1 MSATASIDL
10 TDAAQVSASATLR
23 EVFNAAQN
31 GDPGAFSE
39 IYRRCEP
46 RVRRQLNG
54 RVPSS
59 QVDDLVN
66 ETFLRAWRSLQQFR
80 WQGTDPVAWVL
91 VIARNLAA
99 DYWSLARNR
108 RELAAEDP
116 ADLRSARPQQRGADD
131 IVIDLVEAERLRDAL
146 RTASA
151 GPASVPGAAFPRRAF
166 GPRDRRGHGP
176 PGRRRPLTSAAGA
189 QVARRCCRPV
199 LRGPDRPAPPP
210 ARRQLGDAGET
221 RSRSIRRPSS
231 ARTVSRT
238 PSISTASPTLG
249 RCPSD

>member
-1 MSATASIDL
+1 MSAAESIDL
-10 TDAAQVSASATLR
+10 TDAALVSSSATLR
-23 EVFNAAQN
+23 EVFNSAQN
-31 GDPGAFSE
+31 GDSAAFSE

-46 RVRRQLNG
+46 RVRRQLTG

-116 ADLRSARPQQRGADD
+116 AIFAQTAPQQRGADD

-146 RTASA
+146 RT
-151 GPASVPGAAFPRRAF
+151 
-166 GPRDRRGHGP
+166 
-176 PGRRRPLTSAAGA
+176 L
-189 QVARRCCRPV
+189 
-199 LRGPDRPAPPP
+199 PP
-210 ARRQLGDAGET
+210 AQRQCLELRFLGERSVRETAVAMGRQDAAV
-221 RSRSIRRPSS
+221 RSLQLRALKSLAGVAVR
-231 ARTVSRT
+231 V
-238 PSISTASPTLG
+238 
-249 RCPSD
+249 

>member
-1 MSATASIDL
+1 MPKPA
-10 TDAAQVSASATLR
+10 ATLR

-31 GDPGAFSE
+31 GDPAAFSE

-46 RVRRQLNG
+46 RVRRQLTG

-116 ADLRSARPQQRGADD
+116 AIFAQMIPQRGADD
-131 IVIDLVEAERLRDAL
+131 IVIDLVEAERLRDAVRHL
-146 RTASA
+146 
-151 GPASVPGAAFPRRAF
+151 
-166 GPRDRRGHGP
+166 
-176 PGRRRPLTSAAGA
+176 
-189 QVARRCCRPV
+189 
-199 LRGPDRPAPPP
+199 PP
-210 ARRQLGDAGET
+210 AQRQCLELRFLGERSVRETAVAMGRQDAAVRSLQLRALKSLAGVAVRR
-221 RSRSIRRPSS
+221 
-231 ARTVSRT
+231 
-238 PSISTASPTLG
+238 
-249 RCPSD
+249 

>member
-1 MSATASIDL
+1 MSATDTIDL
-10 TDAAQVSASATLR
+10 NDQAPLSPSATLR

-31 GDPGAFSE
+31 GDSAAFNE

-46 RVRRQLNG
+46 RVRRQLTG

-91 VIARNLAA
+91 VIARNLSA

-116 ADLRSARPQQRGADD
+116 AIFAQVAPQQRGADEV
-131 IVIDLVEAERLRDAL
+131 VIDLVQAERLRDAL
-146 RTASA
+146 RT
-151 GPASVPGAAFPRRAF
+151 
-166 GPRDRRGHGP
+166 
-176 PGRRRPLTSAAGA
+176 L
-189 QVARRCCRPV
+189 
-199 LRGPDRPAPPP
+199 PP
-210 ARRQLGDAGET
+210 AQRQCLELRFLGERSVRETAEAMGRQDAAV
-221 RSRSIRRPSS
+221 RSLQLRALKSLAGVAVR
-231 ARTVSRT
+231 V
-238 PSISTASPTLG
+238 
-249 RCPSD
+249 

>member
-1 MSATASIDL
+1 MSAAECIDL
-10 TDAAQVSASATLR
+10 TDAALVSSSATLR

-31 GDPGAFSE
+31 GDSAAFNE

-46 RVRRQLNG
+46 RVRRQLSG

-116 ADLRSARPQQRGADD
+116 AMFAQSAPQQRGADD

-146 RTASA
+146 RT
-151 GPASVPGAAFPRRAF
+151 
-166 GPRDRRGHGP
+166 
-176 PGRRRPLTSAAGA
+176 L
-189 QVARRCCRPV
+189 
-199 LRGPDRPAPPP
+199 PP
-210 ARRQLGDAGET
+210 AQRQCLELRFLGERSVRETAEAMGRQDAAV
-221 RSRSIRRPSS
+221 RSLQLRALKSLAGVAVR
-231 ARTVSRT
+231 V
-238 PSISTASPTLG
+238 
-249 RCPSD
+249 

>member
-1 MSATASIDL
+1 MSDRPEKV
-10 TDAAQVSASATLR
+10 TDHSADGSSPSLR
-23 EVFNAAQN
+23 EVFEAAQH
-31 GDPGAFSE
+31 GDASAFGE

-46 RVRRQLNG
+46 RVRRQLSG

-116 ADLRSARPQQRGADD
+116 GLYAQHSPRRAEDSAED

-146 RTASA
+146 RE
-151 GPASVPGAAFPRRAF
+151 
-166 GPRDRRGHGP
+166 
-176 PGRRRPLTSAAGA
+176 L
-189 QVARRCCRPV
+189 
-199 LRGPDRPAPPP
+199 PP
-210 ARRQLGDAGET
+210 AQRQCLELRFLGERSVRETAQAMGRHDAAV
-221 RSRSIRRPSS
+221 RSLQLRALKSLAGTQVIR
-231 ARTVSRT
+231 
-238 PSISTASPTLG
+238 G
-249 RCPSD
+249 RK